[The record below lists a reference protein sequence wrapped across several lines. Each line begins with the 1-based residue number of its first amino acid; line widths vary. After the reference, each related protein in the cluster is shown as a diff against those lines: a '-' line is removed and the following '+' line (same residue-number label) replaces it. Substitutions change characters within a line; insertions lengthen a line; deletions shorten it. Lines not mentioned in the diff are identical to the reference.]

1 MCLLA
6 THEKTLNVVTGEMR
20 GALLKALRDN
30 AVDGEEVRTR
40 DSKGKMPSV
49 AQPPLVLYSN
59 ISSPRFTRNLLARRF
74 AHRRQRL
81 WRNS

>member
-49 AQPPLVLYSN
+49 AQPPLVL
-59 ISSPRFTRNLLARRF
+59 
-74 AHRRQRL
+74 
-81 WRNS
+81 